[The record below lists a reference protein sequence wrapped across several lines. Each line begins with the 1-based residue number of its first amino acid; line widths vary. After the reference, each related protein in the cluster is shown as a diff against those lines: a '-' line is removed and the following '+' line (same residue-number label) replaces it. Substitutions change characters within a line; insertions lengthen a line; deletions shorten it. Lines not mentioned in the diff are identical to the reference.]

1 MGVRVRVKSQIW
13 GVRVTVKSQIWRV
26 RVTLRFTDF
35 CSWGKKSRGATSNPR
50 PKTEACLRT
59 S

>member
-13 GVRVTVKSQIWRV
+13 GVRVRVKSQIGGV
-26 RVTLRFTDF
+26 RVTLRFTYI
-35 CSWGKKSRGATSNPR
+35 CSWGKKSKGATSNPR
-50 PKTEACLRT
+50 PKTKAYLWT